1 MAHNC
6 FLKKIKTFFL
16 LVSSFL
22 TVKFTASRNC
32 FTTSTLLDY
41 YYFTGVFKG
50 MSEKE
55 RQMGRIFRVEL
66 SVHPLCETLVHTG
79 TMQKSI
85 IHLGSR

>member
-1 MAHNC
+1 M
-6 FLKKIKTFFL
+6 

-22 TVKFTASRNC
+22 TVKFMVSRNC